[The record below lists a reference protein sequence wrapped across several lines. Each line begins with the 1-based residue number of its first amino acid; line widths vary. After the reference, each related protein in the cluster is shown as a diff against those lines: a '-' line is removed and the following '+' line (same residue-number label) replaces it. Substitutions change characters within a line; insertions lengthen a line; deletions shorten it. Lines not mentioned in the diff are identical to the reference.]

1 MRRVTL
7 SVVMLAVF
15 MITAE
20 SGSATAQTPVSVLPS
35 THTWEGTVTSALGSG
50 WSYIAEGPDLASAR
64 SIDQVTAIWG
74 GAAGARITV
83 TASIARHPTR
93 SENADAW
100 QGISTLFENELR
112 FETDEKPSLAKGA
125 GGVAVRQC
133 DEVRAAQYAAM
144 PSYGAMTSFYRT
156 LVLCSLSTDV
166 AVFIEIE
173 TLEIP
178 SIILP
183 NEIGA
188 IIAAVKDEHATPR
201 P

>member
-1 MRRVTL
+1 
-7 SVVMLAVF
+7 
-15 MITAE
+15 
-20 SGSATAQTPVSVLPS
+20 
-35 THTWEGTVTSALGSG
+35 
-50 WSYIAEGPDLASAR
+50 
-64 SIDQVTAIWG
+64 
-74 GAAGARITV
+74 
-83 TASIARHPTR
+83 
-93 SENADAW
+93 
-100 QGISTLFENELR
+100 LR

-125 GGVAVRQC
+125 GGEAVRQC

-183 NEIGA
+183 DEIGA